1 MNYKLTDRAAKNIAL
16 KGMDD
21 NVESLLD
28 LEPVKILFRVA
39 MDLIDGQLYLKP
51 KIHKEYINMLLE
63 EGIIEEK

>member
-1 MNYKLTDRAAKNIAL
+1 MNYKLTDRAAKNITL

-28 LEPVKILFRVA
+28 LEPIEILSRVA
-39 MDLIDGQLYLKP
+39 MDLIDGQLGLKP

>member
-1 MNYKLTDRAAKNIAL
+1 MNYKLTDRAAKNITL

-39 MDLIDGQLYLKP
+39 MDLIDRQLELKP
-51 KIHKEYINMLLE
+51 KIHKEYINMLIW